1 MSAPA
6 AQRGTTTVADRVV
19 RRIALRAASEALP
32 GPGAGGVGGSA
43 TVHGRR
49 AGISLRIAAPYP
61 ATLSDTARRVRAHV
75 ADRTGELT
83 GLDVAPVRLS
93 ITRLAV
99 PAALP
104 APAAASLPEAPG
116 GARGGHGGRAPR
128 RWWSARRAPVAV
140 LSLLGAVCCAAVT
153 ADVIR
158 VRATGAPAGA
168 WRARSADWLSVHG
181 PGDAQ
186 VTAGAVALAA
196 GLWLVLLALAP
207 GRRRQLPLAAASPG
221 WNAAVDRSTVAAL
234 LRDTVGDVPGIGAV
248 RVRARRGRVVVTARP
263 AFGDRA
269 EAVRQ
274 ATSAARR
281 TIADCGLRRTPRLRV
296 RVLPDSGWRPPPGAP
311 AERRRPDPGPGPAEA
326 GTENRARPAPGRGLA
341 DAGTENPARPDPGP
355 GPADA
360 GTENPARP
368 DPGRGPADAGTE
380 NPARPAPGRG
390 PADAGTEE
398 TC

>member
-6 AQRGTTTVADRVV
+6 ARRGTTTVADRVV

-43 TVHGRR
+43 AVHGRR
-49 AGISLRIAAPYP
+49 AGIALRIAAPYP
-61 ATLSDTARRVRAHV
+61 ATLSDTARRVRGHV

-104 APAAASLPEAPG
+104 APAAASLAEAPG

-140 LSLLGAVCCAAVT
+140 LSLLAAVCCAAVT
-153 ADVIR
+153 ADVIH
-158 VRATGAPAGA
+158 VRATGAPAGV

-186 VTAGAVALAA
+186 VTAGAVALAAA

-234 LRDTVGDVPGIGAV
+234 LRDAVGDVPGIGAV
-248 RVRARRGRVVVTARP
+248 RVRARRGRVVVTARL

-274 ATSAARR
+274 AASAARR

-296 RVLPDSGWRPPPGAP
+296 RVLPDSGWCPPPGAP
-311 AERRRPDPGPGPAEA
+311 AERRRPAPEPGPAEA
-326 GTENRARPAPGRGLA
+326 GTENRARSGPERGPAG
-341 DAGTENPARPDPGP
+341 AGTETPARPGP
-355 GPADA
+355 PEGGPE
-360 GTENPARP
+360 T
-368 DPGRGPADAGTE
+368 
-380 NPARPAPGRG
+380 PARPAPGHG
-390 PADAGTEE
+390 PRDAGTEE

>member
-6 AQRGTTTVADRVV
+6 ARRGTTTVADRVV

-32 GPGAGGVGGSA
+32 GPGTGGVGGSA
-43 TVHGRR
+43 AVHGRR
-49 AGISLRIAAPYP
+49 AGIALRIAAPYP
-61 ATLSDTARRVRAHV
+61 ATLSDTARRVRGHV

-116 GARGGHGGRAPR
+116 GARGGRGERAPR

-140 LSLLGAVCCAAVT
+140 LSLLAAVCCAAVT

-158 VRATGAPAGA
+158 VRATGAPAGV

-186 VTAGAVALAA
+186 VTAGAVALAAA

-234 LRDTVGDVPGIGAV
+234 LRDAVGDVPGIGAV
-248 RVRARRGRVVVTARP
+248 RVRARRGRVVVTARLS
-263 AFGDRA
+263 FGDRA

-274 ATSAARR
+274 AASAARR

-311 AERRRPDPGPGPAEA
+311 AERRRPGSGPAGA
-326 GTENRARPAPGRGLA
+326 GTENRARSGPERGPAG
-341 DAGTENPARPDPGP
+341 AGTETPARPGP
-355 GPADA
+355 PEGGPE
-360 GTENPARP
+360 T
-368 DPGRGPADAGTE
+368 
-380 NPARPAPGRG
+380 PARPAPGRG

>member
-6 AQRGTTTVADRVV
+6 ARRGTTTVADRVV

-32 GPGAGGVGGSA
+32 GPGTGGVGGSA

-49 AGISLRIAAPYP
+49 AGIALRIAAPYP
-61 ATLSDTARRVRAHV
+61 ATLSDTARRVRGHV

-104 APAAASLPEAPG
+104 APAAASLAEAPG
-116 GARGGHGGRAPR
+116 RARGGHGGRAPR

-140 LSLLGAVCCAAVT
+140 LSLLAAVCCAAVT
-153 ADVIR
+153 ADVMR
-158 VRATGAPAGA
+158 VRATGAPAGV
-168 WRARSADWLSVHG
+168 WRARSADWLFVHG

-196 GLWLVLLALAP
+196 AGLWLVLLALAP
-207 GRRRQLPLAAASPG
+207 GRRRRLPLAAASPG

-234 LRDTVGDVPGIGAV
+234 LRDAVGDVPGIGAV
-248 RVRARRGRVVVTARP
+248 RVRARRGRVVVTARL

-274 ATSAARR
+274 AASAARR
-281 TIADCGLRRTPRLRV
+281 TLADCGLRRTPRLRV

-311 AERRRPDPGPGPAEA
+311 AERRRPAPGPGPAEA
-326 GTENRARPAPGRGLA
+326 GTETPARPGPGRGPAEAGTETPARPAPG
-341 DAGTENPARPDPGP
+341 PAEGGP
-355 GPADA
+355 E
-360 GTENPARP
+360 TR
-368 DPGRGPADAGTE
+368 
-380 NPARPAPGRG
+380 ARPAPGRG
-390 PADAGTEE
+390 PADAATEE